1 MIRILFL
8 AANPDNADTL
18 LAGDELH
25 QIEAALK
32 HTRFEVIAKPAAHL
46 GDLRDLLRQYKPQ
59 IVNANLS
66 LHLTPLASQQF
77 AKWG

>member
-18 LAGDELH
+18 LAGDELR

-32 HTRFEVIAKPAAHL
+32 HTPFQVIAKPAAHL
-46 GDLRDLLRQYKPQ
+46 ADLRSLLHDYKPQ
-59 IVNANLS
+59 IIHFNRHGS
-66 LHLTPLASQQF
+66 RSRRS
-77 AKWG
+77 GR